1 MLTEKTNFLPNKLRM
16 EALENDAREE
26 ALWPKGKMR
35 FAWSLARSAGCQ

>member
-1 MLTEKTNFLPNKLRM
+1 MLTEKTDFLPHKLRT

-26 ALWPKGKMR
+26 APWPKGKMR